1 MKRFLL
7 IDDHSIVRSGISFLL
22 SQVYSQCEI
31 DEAENGEIAVQ
42 QIKTHQ
48 YDFILMDIQIP
59 GTNTLDL
66 LDYILTVKPQS
77 KVLMF
82 SMNSEAVYAKR
93 YLKAG
98 AKGFLSK
105 DAPVEEI
112 KKAINLVLNNKKY
125 YSEAMLESLI
135 EDDSSRQN
143 ENPFEKLSEREFA
156 ITNLLL
162 KGMTLTEVSAA
173 LNIQMSTTGTHKA
186 RIFEKLNVKNILQL
200 SKLAKLYQINS

>member
-1 MKRFLL
+1 
-7 IDDHSIVRSGISFLL
+7 
-22 SQVYSQCEI
+22 
-31 DEAENGEIAVQ
+31 
-42 QIKTHQ
+42 
-48 YDFILMDIQIP
+48 
-59 GTNTLDL
+59 
-66 LDYILTVKPQS
+66 
-77 KVLMF
+77 
-82 SMNSEAVYAKR
+82 
-93 YLKAG
+93 
-98 AKGFLSK
+98 KGFLSK

-125 YSEAMLESLI
+125 YSDSMLESLI
-135 EDDSSRQN
+135 DDDATRQN

-200 SKLAKLYQINS
+200 SELAKLYQINT